1 MRDGKWEGKKKDG
14 KGMRRVM
21 RNEGRVNSKDKLMGE
36 KRAPGRK
43 KENSKNTRWSKAK
56 KTFSPSKTLTKLG
69 SCVTHERGRVR
80 GNGRGKITAQI

>member
-43 KENSKNTRWSKAK
+43 K
-56 KTFSPSKTLTKLG
+56 KTL
-69 SCVTHERGRVR
+69 
-80 GNGRGKITAQI
+80 KILVGVKQRKPFLPQRR